1 MKRIG
6 ILTAGGDTP
15 ALNATIMGAV
25 QQANRYR
32 VEVVGIIKGFSG
44 LLNPQVPHVHLNP
57 LFHEIPELDPTHGG
71 TILGASRD
79 YVSNDDTETI
89 ARVADRLSRLKI
101 EGLICVGGD
110 GTINGMQP
118 LCQFLPV
125 VLAPKTIDNDLGLNY
140 RDEVHEWDRVPAPGS
155 PKGYAVKKRPG
166 RDFGLDE
173 MINYVTPG
181 YATAVYV
188 SSLAVE
194 RIRTTAES
202 HRRVAIIEVMG
213 RDCGMIALGSAFGQ
227 PDLILVP
234 ESPVEADPLVERVL
248 GVLDVQKHAVICVSE
263 GIVDTSGQILGAVTS
278 SKDPAGNVQ
287 YTGAAEAVK
296 RILVEKIGDAFF
308 TRKRRNESADA
319 AIFVRK
325 VGHTQRGGRPILFD
339 RFYASQL
346 GGKAVELLL
355 QGYHNSVATVQYN
368 DGGFRLDSID
378 ANRLRDRWGAI
389 HARPLST
396 SFFDPRRF
404 QPSAKGVEY
413 LRSIFANALGV
424 DDVESMRSIF
434 NTGNIVHPYD
444 SVNVHVN
451 KRIQRLEDAAS

>member
-57 LFHEIPELDPTHGG
+57 LYHEIPELDSTHGG

-79 YVSNDDTETI
+79 YVDSNDTETI
-89 ARVADRLSRLKI
+89 ERVAHRLLRLKI
-101 EGLICVGGD
+101 EGLICIGGD

-118 LCQFLPV
+118 LSNHLPV

-140 RDEVHEWDRVPAPGS
+140 LDESNEWFREPTPSS
-155 PKGYAVKKRPG
+155 PKGYTYRKKPNRA
-166 RDFGLDE
+166 FGLDE
-173 MINYVTPG
+173 MISYITPG
-181 YATAVYV
+181 FATAVYV
-188 SSLAVE
+188 SSLAIE

-202 HRRVAIIEVMG
+202 HRRIAIVEVMG
-213 RDCGMIALGSAFGQ
+213 RDCGMIALGTAYGQ
-227 PDLILVP
+227 PDMILVP
-234 ESPVEADPLVERVL
+234 ESPVDPEPLVERV
-248 GVLDVQKHAVICVSE
+248 VSILDIQKHAVICVSE
-263 GIVDTSGQILGAVTS
+263 GITDNSGQILGAVTTT
-278 SKDPAGNVQ
+278 KDPSGNLQ

-296 RILVEKIGDAFF
+296 RLLVEKLGDAFF

-319 AIFVRK
+319 AIFTRK

-355 QGYHNSVATVQYN
+355 QGYHNCVATLQCK
-368 DGGFRLDSID
+368 DGGFSCDSID
-378 ANRLRDRWGAI
+378 ANHLRDRWGTI

-396 SFFDPRRF
+396 SFYDEKRF
-404 QPSAKGVEY
+404 QPSHKGIEY
-413 LRSIFANALGV
+413 LRSIFTNALGV
-424 DDVESMRSIF
+424 DDLESMRSLF
-434 NTGNIVHPYD
+434 HTGNIVHPYN
-444 SVNVHVN
+444 SVNVHIN
-451 KRIQRLEDAAS
+451 KRIHRLEDPE